1 MTALDEPAAPPIA
14 RVERV
19 ADAASGW
26 ADELLALGGRDP
38 LLNFRDLK
46 IGTLD
51 LAAAEPETRK
61 RLLDGESVTVTR
73 LFPHEPLRSSALKSV
88 RAIRDKARELRDER
102 GIASCFVAI
111 GIATWADPFSAH
123 RPTAPV
129 LLRPTSVTARDPA
142 ETDFVIEMAG
152 ETEVN
157 PVLLHALDSQ
167 LGLRFEPE
175 DLRDPTGVLRYPY
188 VVERMRS
195 SLRHTSSTA
204 SRSRT
209 GRSWAPSR
217 WSRWRWR
224 STSPRSG
231 RSSNETRSSP
241 RSRVMPTLWYLP
253 RHRRPRQRR
262 TWFLTPTGTSTRL
275 SLERPPGGTC
285 ASTHQ
290 PAPVE
295 RRPSPTWSPNSSG
308 VARRPWSSARNER
321 GCRTSSA
328 DWLEPGWPTWCSTC
342 PTAACRNPALSVGS
356 PGSPAE

>member
-19 ADAASGW
+19 ADTASGW

-129 LLRPTSVTARDPA
+129 RYDP
-142 ETDFVIEMAG
+142 
-152 ETEVN
+152 
-157 PVLLHALDSQ
+157 
-167 LGLRFEPE
+167 
-175 DLRDPTGVLRYPY
+175 
-188 VVERMRS
+188 
-195 SLRHTSSTA
+195 
-204 SRSRT
+204 
-209 GRSWAPSR
+209 
-217 WSRWRWR
+217 
-224 STSPRSG
+224 PR
-231 RSSNETRSSP
+231 
-241 RSRVMPTLWYLP
+241 
-253 RHRRPRQRR
+253 
-262 TWFLTPTGTSTRL
+262 
-275 SLERPPGGTC
+275 
-285 ASTHQ
+285 
-290 PAPVE
+290 
-295 RRPSPTWSPNSSG
+295 
-308 VARRPWSSARNER
+308 
-321 GCRTSSA
+321 
-328 DWLEPGWPTWCSTC
+328 
-342 PTAACRNPALSVGS
+342 
-356 PGSPAE
+356 